1 MELKVWVEGIQRIV
15 CGVTDTTTCQ
25 DVVFALAHATGKSG
39 RFTLSERWRNNE
51 RQLTPEEKPLKILMK
66 WGEYSND
73 VQFILQWSES
83 NKNQGSSKHKFLLPL
98 SLSNTPSGSSS
109 RTGSIERSKDKLDK
123 KKSSMSPPFKSPT
136 SPLSPL
142 SPTLSPAT
150 LLPDST
156 SPKITTSPPHISP
169 LISPTITTA
178 TSTSAAQ
185 IPSANSSTNVGVV
198 KGIPSQANP
207 RQNTSPMRESPK
219 HSAQLSQ
226 EHRQQMQEH
235 RNSLYR
241 MEMQQEPPQIGLAQN
256 HFYSPSQSSSSSPM
270 LSSGSVHSQSSQQ
283 QQRVAPPY
291 KDPPAPPPYRDPPRP
306 NSCNLQA
313 MQRQQQQQ
321 YNRRSVHQDKI
332 LNEDSKNKFQRIEEP
347 VIYNT
352 QYRELVNLVNFQ
364 REKLSSQQA
373 DLTKFDAEILFWESK
388 EREKQFQLDFIN
400 QEMVTLSNANRVTN
414 EQLQSLNHVEEE
426 NEIVKQQEKT
436 LKSELTLLR
445 SKLANCET
453 ELLQCKNKIRLVMD
467 EMQLEQR
474 AQMRRSESRK
484 QIERNLFA
492 EMERLQRDVEL
503 AKQSTELHHLTAD
516 TLKKEVAA
524 LEVAITEKKRQVE
537 QLVGEMKAAN
547 LQSLTVAGAAEE
559 VGGIHQQ
566 MAPVDAMAGGGMH
579 NRSGSTRKMIG
590 SPRQL
595 ENAAPTSK
603 NPHGVWV

>member
-15 CGVTDTTTCQ
+15 CGVTETTTCQ

-83 NKNQGSSKHKFLLPL
+83 NKSQGSSKHKFLLPL

-109 RTGSIERSKDKLDK
+109 RTGSIERSKDKLEK
-123 KKSSMSPPFKSPT
+123 QKSSMSPPFKSPT

-142 SPTLSPAT
+142 SPTSPPT

-156 SPKITTSPPHISP
+156 SPNVTTSPPHISP
-169 LISPTITTA
+169 LISPKITTPTA
-178 TSTSAAQ
+178 TSAVQ

-207 RQNTSPMRESPK
+207 RQNTSPIRESPK
-219 HSAQLSQ
+219 HLSQ

-235 RNSLYR
+235 RNTLYR
-241 MEMQQEPPQIGLAQN
+241 MEMQQEPPQIGLVQN

-313 MQRQQQQQ
+313 MQRQQQQ
-321 YNRRSVHQDKI
+321 YNRRSVHQDKMM
-332 LNEDSKNKFQRIEEP
+332 NEDSKNKFQRIEEP

-414 EQLQSLNHVEEE
+414 EQLQSLNHVEED

-566 MAPVDAMAGGGMH
+566 MAPVDAMVGGGIH